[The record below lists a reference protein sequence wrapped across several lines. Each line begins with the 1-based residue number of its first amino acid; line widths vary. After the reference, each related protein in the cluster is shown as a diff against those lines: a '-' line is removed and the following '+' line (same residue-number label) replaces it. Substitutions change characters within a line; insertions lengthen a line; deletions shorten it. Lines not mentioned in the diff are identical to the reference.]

1 MAVASA
7 SGLLSRPS
15 RALTLFRG
23 LSLLAAVSTFGLVIL
38 GAVVRVTGSGLG
50 CPDWPLC
57 HGGVLPPW
65 ELQAV
70 IEYSHR
76 IVASVLVGPLVL
88 ATAVV
93 AWISYRRERW
103 AVLPATLALVL
114 VLAQA
119 LLGGATV
126 LNELPGSIV
135 AAHLALG
142 EASLACL
149 ILVSVVAHRGPLRV
163 ALSPGPLS
171 EGTSRRPDRFPILIL
186 AAAAG
191 VYGILIS
198 GSIVTVTNATTACLD
213 WPLCQGDVFPEQR
226 LAAIHM
232 GHRMLVVI
240 IGLFVLYVLHKG
252 FRPRHQ
258 PSHIRL
264 LSMAVAA
271 LFAVQ
276 VMVGAATVWLT
287 FPVEY
292 RALHMAIATAV
303 WGSIVVLGLVT
314 YTQSRHPS
322 HSRHQLEE
330 QAHA

>member
-1 MAVASA
+1 MAVAST
-7 SGLLSRPS
+7 SGLLSRPGK
-15 RALTLFRG
+15 ALTLFRG
-23 LSLLAAVSTFGLVIL
+23 LSLLAAVSVFGLVIL

-65 ELQAV
+65 ELQAI

-103 AVLPATLALVL
+103 VVVPATLALAL

-149 ILVSVVAHRGPLRV
+149 ILVSVVAHRGPLRLPHEV
-163 ALSPGPLS
+163 GPG
-171 EGTSRRPDRFPILIL
+171 RRPDRFPILVV
-186 AAAAG
+186 AAVAG
-191 VYGILIS
+191 VYGILMS
-198 GSIVTVTNATTACLD
+198 GSIVTATNATTACLD
-213 WPLCQGDVFPEQR
+213 WPLCQGDAFPEQR

-232 GHRMLVVI
+232 GHRILAAI
-240 IGLFVLYVLHKG
+240 IGLFVLYVLHLG
-252 FRPRHQ
+252 FRPRSR
-258 PSHIRL
+258 PAYIRL

-271 LFAVQ
+271 MFAAQ
-276 VMVGAATVWLT
+276 VMVGAGTVWLT

-292 RALHMAIATAV
+292 RALHMAIATAL
-303 WGSIVVLGLVT
+303 WSSIVILGLVT
-314 YTQSRHPS
+314 YTQSRHP
-322 HSRHQLEE
+322 LEGL
-330 QAHA
+330 AHA